1 MYNFSAKAMIRS
13 KNQKY
18 LLRNRVSEC
27 DCISFEF
34 TNVEERLT
42 NAEKCPIEGNNQ
54 NIMVMKILIFLES
67 MQKNVIACNL
77 SIILIS
83 FCH

>member
-42 NAEKCPIEGNNQ
+42 NAEKCPIEGEVERPLCECVCVN
-54 NIMVMKILIFLES
+54 E
-67 MQKNVIACNL
+67 IACRNITH
-77 SIILIS
+77 SEDIV
-83 FCH
+83 

>member
-1 MYNFSAKAMIRS
+1 MIRS
-13 KNQKY
+13 KNQY

-42 NAEKCPIEGNNQ
+42 NAEKCPRRKQPKYHGDENFNFFGINA
-54 NIMVMKILIFLES
+54 K
-67 MQKNVIACNL
+67 KCNRM
-77 SIILIS
+77 
-83 FCH
+83 